1 MCVHLR
7 ELTGRSKWCPIS
19 YLSAPGVYLPG
30 YIIICWPS
38 HMIWEREVQ
47 NPRHPREP
55 SQDVMR
61 DTGLWPNTLSEP
73 HIWAQALAQYD
84 LLLALSLSNLCFSPY
99 PQRSLSFLFL
109 RLLSPSAVLFFNP
122 RSSLL
127 LRFCLL
133 TMKLMPAN
141 SNWQY
146 FAAGWVS
153 AAE

>member
-1 MCVHLR
+1 MCVRLR

-61 DTGLWPNTLSEP
+61 DTGLWPNTLCEP

-84 LLLALSLSNLCFSPY
+84 LLSLSLSL
-99 PQRSLSFLFL
+99 SLSLKPLFFSL
-109 RLLSPSAVLFFNP
+109 PSKISLIPFPLTLVTLCCPFFNP
-122 RSSLL
+122 LSISSSQILL
-127 LRFCLL
+127 VNNEIDALS
-133 TMKLMPAN
+133 AN
-141 SNWQY
+141 SNKW
-146 FAAGWVS
+146 
-153 AAE
+153 